1 MVAQYSPKEPK
12 YRMFICPSN
21 TCWEKLRE
29 TFPLGVPVV
38 KPYPNTKVP
47 GYKMMHLKIDIPCL
61 NQEQFQIL
69 SDFFELNPSSEA
81 PAMYWTAM
89 KIVGWCIP
97 EELCASVA
105 GQGNTGTQM
114 DEEDYNKMLDWI
126 KAVYL
131 KQQAENN

>member
-1 MVAQYSPKEPK
+1 MRIKMVAQYSPKEPK
-12 YRMFICPSN
+12 YRMFICPTN

-38 KPYPNTKVP
+38 KPYPNTKIP
-47 GYKMMHLKIDIPCL
+47 GYKMMHLKVDVPCL

-89 KIVGWCIP
+89 KVVGWCIRP
-97 EELCASVA
+97 VRNIISD
-105 GQGNTGTQM
+105 QK
-114 DEEDYNKMLDWI
+114 KMVERSFLR
-126 KAVYL
+126 L
-131 KQQAENN
+131 PS